1 MVRFELR
8 ATDHLECCARG
19 SRPAF
24 TVRLPAGAR
33 PMQVG
38 TQSVWAVL
46 TDPDWLPVILK
57 YRVEKSGQRVGF
69 RPRE

>member
-1 MVRFELR
+1 
-8 ATDHLECCARG
+8 
-19 SRPAF
+19 
-24 TVRLPAGAR
+24 
-33 PMQVG
+33 MQVG